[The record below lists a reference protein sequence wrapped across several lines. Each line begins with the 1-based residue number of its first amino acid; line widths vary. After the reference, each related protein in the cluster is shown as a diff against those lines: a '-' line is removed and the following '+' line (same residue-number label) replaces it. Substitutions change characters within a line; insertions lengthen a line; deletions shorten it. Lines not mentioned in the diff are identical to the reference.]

1 MDELL
6 NGEIFYTLREA
17 QILIEQWRI
26 YYNTPSR
33 DIAAQYPAGHRS
45 GHTAHWATVRLRLK
59 ASSQWNRDQ
68 QCTNNQTGT
77 PNGGTPPA
85 IGMVNAALRW
95 PPQRNCHV
103 QGPDREVTFHAI
115 ADSPANDTPGMQV
128 KDDGQIEPA
137 FAGPHIADVHCPAGY
152 LEKPNV
158 PRGACPFLIGRIH
171 CPLSAACCACA
182 CRAMDAQLQGP
193 LPSVPLSCGGGHS
206 RDHAPHDPV
215 VQCITTK

>member
-77 PNGGTPPA
+77 PNGGTP
-85 IGMVNAALRW
+85 L
-95 PPQRNCHV
+95 
-103 QGPDREVTFHAI
+103 
-115 ADSPANDTPGMQV
+115 
-128 KDDGQIEPA
+128 
-137 FAGPHIADVHCPAGY
+137 CPA
-152 LEKPNV
+152 KPRRAFKR
-158 PRGACPFLIGRIH
+158 PLALPAGRLH
-171 CPLSAACCACA
+171 RWS
-182 CRAMDAQLQGP
+182 
-193 LPSVPLSCGGGHS
+193 
-206 RDHAPHDPV
+206 
-215 VQCITTK
+215 